1 MFFSI
6 EFNRSWKT
14 INYRFEN
21 NNKSIYLDQSERR
34 PFGKSLSKVKQKEQ
48 LLVLFKI
55 KTVTLTFSKCIEC

>member
-34 PFGKSLSKVKQKEQ
+34 PFGKSLRKVKQKEQ

-55 KTVTLTFSKCIEC
+55 KTVALTFSKCIEC